1 MPFLRFHAVEQKRL
15 ERVGEQLVSEIVK
28 TLGCPRET
36 VVLEVMNSS
45 FVSGADKI
53 QPYAFVEVLYFERPP
68 EQQDKIAQIL
78 YDCLREAGYADS
90 DVYFSC
96 LQKCNYYENGV
107 RL

>member
-53 QPYAFVEVLYFERPP
+53 QPSV
-68 EQQDKIAQIL
+68 
-78 YDCLREAGYADS
+78 S
-90 DVYFSC
+90 
-96 LQKCNYYENGV
+96 
-107 RL
+107 

>member
-1 MPFLRFHAVEQKRL
+1 MPFLRFHVVEQKRL
-15 ERVGEQLVSEIVK
+15 ERVGERLISEIVN

-53 QPYAFVEVLYFERPP
+53 QPYAFVEVLYFERPS
-68 EQQDKIAQIL
+68 EQQDKIVQIL
-78 YDCLREAGYADS
+78 YDCLKEVGYTES
-90 DVYFSC
+90 DVHFSY
-96 LQKCNYYENGV
+96 LQKCNYYENGG